1 MILFQNYVLRGYPL
15 DSLVNA
21 TEMEKRLLRHAL
33 IMEEQALGNIKE
45 ETNGTKNRND
55 FEP

>member
-33 IMEEQALGNIKE
+33 IMEE
-45 ETNGTKNRND
+45 ETMQEANKGED
-55 FEP
+55 GWGEQ

>member
-33 IMEEQALGNIKE
+33 IMEEQVLDNIKE
-45 ETNGTKNRND
+45 ETNGTKNSND

>member
-21 TEMEKRLLRHAL
+21 TEKEKRLLRHAL
-33 IMEEQALGNIKE
+33 IMEREL
-45 ETNGTKNRND
+45 TKNPEGD
-55 FEP
+55 KEGDGWQEE

>member
-21 TEMEKRLLRHAL
+21 TEKEKNLLRHAL
-33 IMEEQALGNIKE
+33 IMEREA
-45 ETNGTKNRND
+45 TKNLEGAKEGDVWR
-55 FEP
+55 EE

>member
-1 MILFQNYVLRGYPL
+1 MMLFEQYVLRGYPL
-15 DSLVNA
+15 DSHVNA

-33 IMEEQALGNIKE
+33 IMEEQALDNIKE
-45 ETNGTKNRND
+45 ETNGTKNSND